1 MARAIILGSSAAL
14 SDADHDYTHF
24 LLQGDGGRA
33 PILIDCGSNPMG
45 KFPTFDVDFNT
56 IEDVILTHVHADHVG
71 GYPNFVTEM
80 WLLNRRAPLRVY
92 GLDHCLTRVEQMM
105 LGFAWD
111 TMPTRFVIDYM
122 RVPERDN
129 VLVLEND
136 DFVIRA
142 WQTKHFIPTMGLRIE
157 NKLSGKIL
165 AYTCDTEPIPT
176 MLDLAR
182 NADILLHEAA
192 GEGLGHSSARQAG
205 VVASHAGA
213 KSLFLIHYPPPFYND
228 ISSLLPDAQS
238 EFGGDVILCQ
248 DYDVIE
254 F

>member
-14 SDADHDYTHF
+14 SDAEHDYTHF
-24 LLQGDGGRA
+24 LLQGEGA
-33 PILIDCGSNPMG
+33 PILVDCGSNPMG
-45 KFPTFDVDFNT
+45 KFPVFDVDFNT
-56 IEDVILTHVHADHVG
+56 IEDVILTHVHADHVA

-80 WLLNRRAPLRVY
+80 WLLGRTAPLRVH
-92 GLDHCLTRVEQMM
+92 GLDHCLSRIENMM
-105 LGFAWD
+105 YGFAWD
-111 TMPTRFVIDYM
+111 TMPLRFIIDYI
-122 RVPERDN
+122 RVPELNN
-129 VLVLEND
+129 VPVLEND
-136 DFVIRA
+136 DFIIRG

-157 NKLSGKIL
+157 NKITGKVL
-165 AYTCDTEPIPT
+165 AYTCDTEPIPP
-176 MLDLAR
+176 LVDLAR

-205 VVASHAGA
+205 VVARHACA
-213 KSLFLIHYPPPFYND
+213 KSLYLIHYPPPFYND

-238 EFGGDVILCQ
+238 VYEGDVYLCQ